1 MKKCNNNRCKP
12 DIKGLQRL
20 FAFAEQKKYSN
31 VMLHRYEQNLTFCPW
46 WRHNVIL

>member
-20 FAFAEQKKYSN
+20 FAFADAKEVK
-31 VMLHRYEQNLTFCPW
+31 
-46 WRHNVIL
+46 